1 VSVSFFKILGPVIE
15 REIGFITQQHGVSI
29 KKIYARIIAEAER
42 NQKEWY
48 SNKVPNLNYIN
59 PICRLAYLY
68 IVAAANAG
76 TFKHVLEE
84 HKGLRK
90 FVLTKARERRE
101 IKICAFGAGPGTEL
115 LAMAKFFFELNL
127 GMNITVDFQL
137 VDKTQEWMSSWYGIR
152 EQVNDTFRA
161 LFSTD
166 RSTWPIVPL
175 GNFLSCDVTDLQSLP
190 LLSNIWNQDIYVLNF
205 LLSEIFD
212 DNPHCRAFMSQV
224 ASFAPPGAH
233 FIFIERK
240 GTMWEKRMAA
250 IAAESRLK
258 LSPFVESR
266 RTLVGERPEDLGAI
280 FEALSEQRMPRLKW
294 NIVYSIGVK
303 Q

>member
-1 VSVSFFKILGPVIE
+1 LSISFFKILGPVIE
-15 REIGFITQQHGVSI
+15 REIGFIKQQRGIST
-29 KKIYARIIAEAER
+29 KQIYANIIAEAER

-48 SNKVPNLNYIN
+48 SNRVPNLNYIN

-76 TFKHVLEE
+76 TFKHVMEE
-84 HKGLRK
+84 HKGLSK

-115 LAMAKFFFELNL
+115 LAMAKLFYELKH
-127 GMNITVDFQL
+127 GINITVDFQL

-161 LFSTD
+161 LFSAD

-175 GNFLSCDVTDLQSLP
+175 GNFLSCDVTDLNSLP
-190 LLSNIWNQDIYVLNF
+190 LLSNVWNQDIYVLNF

-240 GTMWEKRMAA
+240 GAM
-250 IAAESRLK
+250 
-258 LSPFVESR
+258 
-266 RTLVGERPEDLGAI
+266 
-280 FEALSEQRMPRLKW
+280 
-294 NIVYSIGVK
+294 
-303 Q
+303 